1 MFVDLV
7 SGSTH
12 YSNSETVQTLRNE
25 GVLPSGKSVLSN
37 MLYSSVLGSFTAV
50 WYFSIHLTNT

>member
-25 GVLPSGKSVLSN
+25 GVLPSGKSVLSK
-37 MLYSSVLGSFTAV
+37 LYSSVLGSFTAV